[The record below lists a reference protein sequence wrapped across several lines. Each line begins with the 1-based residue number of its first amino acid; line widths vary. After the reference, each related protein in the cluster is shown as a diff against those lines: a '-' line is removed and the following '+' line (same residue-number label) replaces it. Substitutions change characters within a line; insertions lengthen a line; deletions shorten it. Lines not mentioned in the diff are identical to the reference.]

1 MSLSSL
7 IKRQAEKVLLLLFLL
22 EEEGGD
28 LVAVAGCFWFLV
40 VDDTLVDATFMME
53 AQLDIGIVLVPP
65 WFCCK

>member
-7 IKRQAEKVLLLLFLL
+7 IKRQAESVVLLLFLMEDEL
-22 EEEGGD
+22 ED
-28 LVAVAGCFWFLV
+28 LAAVAGCFCFLV